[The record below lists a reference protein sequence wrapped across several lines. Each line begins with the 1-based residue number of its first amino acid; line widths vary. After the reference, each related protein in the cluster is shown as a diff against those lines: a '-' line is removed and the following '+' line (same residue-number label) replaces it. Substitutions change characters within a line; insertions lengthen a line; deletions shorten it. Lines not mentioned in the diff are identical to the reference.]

1 MKNVYKIGGLLSL
14 VLGLLFSSP
23 TIAQTADNFI
33 PGELIVQMEYQE
45 EVEKL
50 VADMNKQMP
59 GLEMEVEQML
69 CKSINIWLLTFDY
82 LTVPTNDALIAVS
95 KHYDV
100 SVAQFNHNDIKL
112 RDTLPNDPQVG
123 SQWAFDNTDTTGA
136 NNAVGISAQK
146 AWMITTGGTTS
157 QGDDIVMAV
166 IDGGFDINHEDIEW
180 WSNSAEIPGNGQ
192 DDDGNGYVDDVNGW
206 NAYNN
211 NGNITSSSHGT
222 HVAGTVAAK
231 GNNSIG
237 VTGVNWH
244 GHVMAIQGSSG
255 SEATVVAAYG
265 YALDNRRLYRQTNG
279 AQGAFVVSTNSSFGV
294 DNANPNSY
302 PIWCNFYDSL
312 GAEGIISCGAT
323 ANNSVNID
331 AVGDVPTACPS
342 DWLISVTNTNEN
354 DQRAF
359 AGYGATT
366 IDLGAPGSGILST
379 YPNDGYNSISGTSM
393 ATPHVAGTI
402 GLMIS
407 AGCPGFIDAYKMY
420 PDSMALIIIDMLL
433 DNVDPVASLSG
444 ECVTGGRLNLYKAV
458 RAVAEWSCT
467 PIVLNTSIVD
477 ATCTNANGSATVI
490 VTGNVGP
497 VISYLWD
504 DQGAQTTATATGLAA
519 GSYTVTVVDSA
530 GNMNDIG
537 VTIANSNSPTVAIS
551 SVALLCYGNASGEA
565 TANATGGTP
574 AFTYL
579 WDDGLSQT
587 TQTATGL
594 DAGVYNVTVTD
605 ASGCVVM
612 QSVELNEPA
621 GLGASSGVTGNTADP
636 SNGSIALNTAGGT
649 PPYTYL
655 WSNGETT
662 EDITGLF
669 QGNYDVTI
677 TDANG
682 CTWTN
687 SYTVGGNINV
697 AELDASMSIELY
709 PNPSDG
715 AFRVLL
721 TDANPAIYNVEL
733 TNIIGEVISIQ
744 NVDVTGGS
752 ATIDFDLKDKASGI
766 YFIKVSDEQQRSR
779 TMKMIVK

>member
-1 MKNVYKIGGLLSL
+1 
-14 VLGLLFSSP
+14 
-23 TIAQTADNFI
+23 
-33 PGELIVQMEYQE
+33 
-45 EVEKL
+45 
-50 VADMNKQMP
+50 
-59 GLEMEVEQML
+59 
-69 CKSINIWLLTFDY
+69 
-82 LTVPTNDALIAVS
+82 
-95 KHYDV
+95 
-100 SVAQFNHNDIKL
+100 
-112 RDTLPNDPQVG
+112 
-123 SQWAFDNTDTTGA
+123 
-136 NNAVGISAQK
+136 
-146 AWMITTGGTTS
+146 
-157 QGDDIVMAV
+157 
-166 IDGGFDINHEDIEW
+166 
-180 WSNSAEIPGNGQ
+180 
-192 DDDGNGYVDDVNGW
+192 
-206 NAYNN
+206 
-211 NGNITSSSHGT
+211 
-222 HVAGTVAAK
+222 
-231 GNNSIG
+231 
-237 VTGVNWH
+237 
-244 GHVMAIQGSSG
+244 
-255 SEATVVAAYG
+255 
-265 YALDNRRLYRQTNG
+265 
-279 AQGAFVVSTNSSFGV
+279 
-294 DNANPNSY
+294 
-302 PIWCNFYDSL
+302 
-312 GAEGIISCGAT
+312 
-323 ANNSVNID
+323 
-331 AVGDVPTACPS
+331 
-342 DWLISVTNTNEN
+342 
-354 DQRAF
+354 
-359 AGYGATT
+359 
-366 IDLGAPGSGILST
+366 
-379 YPNDGYNSISGTSM
+379 
-393 ATPHVAGTI
+393 
-402 GLMIS
+402 
-407 AGCPGFIDAYKMY
+407 
-420 PDSMALIIIDMLL
+420 
-433 DNVDPVASLSG
+433 
-444 ECVTGGRLNLYKAV
+444 
-458 RAVAEWSCT
+458 
-467 PIVLNTSIVD
+467 
-477 ATCTNANGSATVI
+477 VI

-537 VTIANSNSPTVAIS
+537 VTVANSNSPTVAIS

-682 CTWTN
+682 CTWNN

-715 AFRVLL
+715 EFRVLL